1 MKKNIAIIM
10 GGYSSEYKISIKSGE
25 VVYKTLSKEK
35 DINLYKVIIKKDEW
49 YHEDKD
55 FKKYE
60 IKKDTFQIIKNDQLI
75 SIDLVFNTIH
85 GIPGENGE
93 IQSYLEKI
101 GINQT
106 SSESYESKITFDKN
120 ICKEEI
126 KKIGYLTPKSLIINK
141 NDDYN
146 VEEILSKLKLPI
158 FIKPNAGGSS
168 FGISKVDD
176 KKNIINSINFCF
188 KEDDN
193 ALIEEEIS
201 GREISV
207 GVINYKNKIIS
218 LPPTEI
224 ISHNSFFD
232 YDAKYNGESDEI
244 TPADITKEEED
255 EVRKISLDI
264 YKKLNIKGFS
274 RCDFILRNNLFYF
287 LEVNTNPGLT
297 EESILPQQA
306 NAANISLKDL
316 FRSVIDKYE

>member
-1 MKKNIAIIM
+1 M

-141 NDDYN
+141 NDDYD

-168 FGISKVDD
+168 FGISRVDD

-188 KEDDN
+188 KEDDD

-207 GVINYKNKIIS
+207 GVIKYKNKIIS

-244 TPADITKEEED
+244 TPADITKEEEE

-264 YKKLNIKGFS
+264 YKKLNLKGFS

-306 NAANISLKDL
+306 IAANISLIDL

>member
-1 MKKNIAIIM
+1 M
-10 GGYSSEYKISIKSGE
+10 GGYSSEDKISIKSGE
-25 VVYKTLSKEK
+25 VVYKTLSEEK

-55 FKKYE
+55 FTKYE
-60 IKKDTFQIIKNDQLI
+60 IRKDTFQIIKNDQLI

-101 GINQT
+101 GIHQT
-106 SSESYESKITFDKN
+106 SSESYESRITFDKN

-126 KKIGYLTPKSLIINK
+126 KKIGYLTPKSRIINK
-141 NDDYN
+141 NEDYDI
-146 VEEILSKLKLPI
+146 EEILSKLKLPI

-168 FGISKVDD
+168 FGISRVDD

-207 GVINYKNKIIS
+207 GVIKYKNEIIS

-244 TPADITKEEED
+244 TPADITVEEEK

-264 YKKLNIKGFS
+264 YKKLNLKGFS

-297 EESILPQQA
+297 KESILPQQA
-306 NAANISLKDL
+306 KAAGININKL
-316 FRSVIDKYE
+316 FESVLT

>member
-1 MKKNIAIIM
+1 M

-25 VVYKTLSKEK
+25 AVYKTLSKEE
-35 DINLYKVIIKKDEW
+35 DLNIYKVIIKKDIW

-55 FKKYE
+55 LNKYE

-75 SIDLVFNTIH
+75 NIDLVFNTIH

-93 IQSYLEKI
+93 IQSYLEEI

-106 SSESYESKITFDKN
+106 SSKSYESKITFDKN

-126 KKIGYLTPKSLIINK
+126 KKIGYITPKSLIINK
-141 NDDYN
+141 NDQYD
-146 VEEILSKLKLPI
+146 VEKIVSKLKLPI

-168 FGISKVDD
+168 FGISRIDD
-176 KKNIINSINFCF
+176 KKNIINAVNFCF

-193 ALIEEEIS
+193 ALIEEEIN

-207 GVINYKNKIIS
+207 GVIKFKGEIIS

-244 TPADITKEEED
+244 TPANISKEEEE

-264 YKKLNIKGFS
+264 YKKLNLKGFS
-274 RCDFILRNNLFYF
+274 RCDFILRDKLFYF
-287 LEVNTNPGLT
+287 LEINTNPGLT

-306 NAANISLKDL
+306 IAANISLLDL
-316 FRSVIDKYE
+316 FRSVIDKHEWI

>member
-1 MKKNIAIIM
+1 M

-168 FGISKVDD
+168 FGISRVDD

-188 KEDDN
+188 KDDDN

-207 GVINYKNKIIS
+207 GVIKYKNKIIS

-306 NAANISLKDL
+306 IAANISLKDL

>member
-10 GGYSSEYKISIKSGE
+10 GGYSSEDKISIKSGE
-25 VVYKTLSKEK
+25 VVYKTLSEEK

-55 FKKYE
+55 FTKYE
-60 IKKDTFQIIKNDQLI
+60 IRKDTFQIIKNDQLI

-101 GINQT
+101 GIHQT

-168 FGISKVDD
+168 FGISRVDD

-207 GVINYKNKIIS
+207 GVIKYKNEIIS

-244 TPADITKEEED
+244 TPADITIEEEK

-264 YKKLNIKGFS
+264 YKKLNLKGFS

-306 NAANISLKDL
+306 IAANISLKDL

>member
-141 NDDYN
+141 NDDYD

-168 FGISKVDD
+168 FGISRVDD

-306 NAANISLKDL
+306 IAANISLKDL

>member
-1 MKKNIAIIM
+1 M

-141 NDDYN
+141 NDDYD

-168 FGISKVDD
+168 FGISRVDD

-207 GVINYKNKIIS
+207 GVIKYKNKIIS

-244 TPADITKEEED
+244 TPADITKEEEE

-306 NAANISLKDL
+306 IAANISLKDL
-316 FRSVIDKYE
+316 FRSVIDKYEWI

>member
-25 VVYKTLSKEK
+25 VVYKTLSEEK

-55 FKKYE
+55 FTKYE

-101 GINQT
+101 GIHQT
-106 SSESYESKITFDKN
+106 SSESYESRITFDKN

-141 NDDYN
+141 NEDYDI
-146 VEEILSKLKLPI
+146 EEILSKLKLPI

-168 FGISKVDD
+168 FGISRVDD

-193 ALIEEEIS
+193 ASIEEEIS

-207 GVINYKNKIIS
+207 GVIKYKNEIIS

-244 TPADITKEEED
+244 TPADITIEEEK

-264 YKKLNIKGFS
+264 YKKLNLKGFS

-306 NAANISLKDL
+306 IAANISLKDL

>member
-10 GGYSSEYKISIKSGE
+10 GGYSSEDKISIKSGE
-25 VVYKTLSKEK
+25 VVYKTLSEEK
-35 DINLYKVIIKKDEW
+35 DINLYKIIIKKDEW

-55 FKKYE
+55 FTKYE

-101 GINQT
+101 GIHQT
-106 SSESYESKITFDKN
+106 SSESYESRITFDKN

-126 KKIGYLTPKSLIINK
+126 KKIGYITPKSLIINK
-141 NDDYN
+141 NEDYDI
-146 VEEILSKLKLPI
+146 EEIVSKLKLPI

-168 FGISKVDD
+168 FGISRIDD
-176 KKNIINSINFCF
+176 KKNIINAVNFCF

-207 GVINYKNKIIS
+207 GVIKYKNEIIS

-244 TPADITKEEED
+244 TPADITKEEEE

-264 YKKLNIKGFS
+264 YKKLNLKGFS
-274 RCDFILRNNLFYF
+274 RCDFILRDKLFYF
-287 LEVNTNPGLT
+287 LEINTNPGLT

-306 NAANISLKDL
+306 IAANISLLDL
-316 FRSVIDKYE
+316 FRSVIDKHE

>member
-1 MKKNIAIIM
+1 M
-10 GGYSSEYKISIKSGE
+10 GGYSSEDKISIKSGE
-25 VVYKTLSKEK
+25 VVYKTLSEEK

-55 FKKYE
+55 FTKYE
-60 IKKDTFQIIKNDQLI
+60 IIKDTFQIIKNDQLI

-141 NDDYN
+141 NEDYDI
-146 VEEILSKLKLPI
+146 EEILSKLKLPI

-168 FGISKVDD
+168 FGISRVDD

-207 GVINYKNKIIS
+207 GVIKYKNEIIS

-244 TPADITKEEED
+244 TPADITKEEEE

-264 YKKLNIKGFS
+264 YKKLNLKGFS

-306 NAANISLKDL
+306 IAANISLKDL
-316 FRSVIDKYE
+316 FRSVIDKYEWI

>member
-1 MKKNIAIIM
+1 M

-25 VVYKTLSKEK
+25 VVYKTLSKEE
-35 DINLYKVIIKKDEW
+35 DLNIYKVIIKKDIW

-55 FKKYE
+55 LNKYE
-60 IKKDTFQIIKNDQLI
+60 IKKDTFQIIKNNHLI
-75 SIDLVFNTIH
+75 NIDLVFNTIH

-93 IQSYLEKI
+93 IQSYLEEI

-106 SSESYESKITFDKN
+106 SSKSYESKITFDKN

-126 KKIGYLTPKSLIINK
+126 KKIGYITPKSLIINK
-141 NDDYN
+141 NDHYD
-146 VEEILSKLKLPI
+146 VEEIVSKLKLPI

-168 FGISKVDD
+168 FGISRIDD
-176 KKNIINSINFCF
+176 KKNIINAVNFCF

-193 ALIEEEIS
+193 ALIEEEIN

-207 GVINYKNKIIS
+207 GVIKFKGEIIS

-244 TPADITKEEED
+244 TPADISKEEEE

-264 YKKLNIKGFS
+264 YKKLNLKGFS
-274 RCDFILRNNLFYF
+274 RCDFILRDKLFYF
-287 LEVNTNPGLT
+287 LEINTNPGLT

-306 NAANISLKDL
+306 IAANISLLDL
-316 FRSVIDKYE
+316 FRSVIDKHE

>member
-1 MKKNIAIIM
+1 M
-10 GGYSSEYKISIKSGE
+10 GGYSSEDKISIKSGE

-55 FKKYE
+55 FTKYE

-101 GINQT
+101 GIHQT
-106 SSESYESKITFDKN
+106 SSESYESRITFDKN

-141 NDDYN
+141 NEDYDI
-146 VEEILSKLKLPI
+146 EEILSKLKLPI

-168 FGISKVDD
+168 FGISRVDD

-207 GVINYKNKIIS
+207 GVIKYKNEIIS

-244 TPADITKEEED
+244 TPADITIEEEK

-264 YKKLNIKGFS
+264 YKKLNLKGFS

-306 NAANISLKDL
+306 IAANISLKDL
-316 FRSVIDKYE
+316 FRSVIDKYEWI

>member
-1 MKKNIAIIM
+1 M

-141 NDDYN
+141 NDDYD

-168 FGISKVDD
+168 FGISRVDD

-207 GVINYKNKIIS
+207 GIIKYKNKIIS

-244 TPADITKEEED
+244 TPADITKEEKE

-306 NAANISLKDL
+306 IAANISLKDL

>member
-141 NDDYN
+141 NDDYD

-168 FGISKVDD
+168 FGISRVDD

-207 GVINYKNKIIS
+207 GVIKYKNKIIS
-218 LPPTEI
+218 LPTTEI

-244 TPADITKEEED
+244 TPADITKEEEE

-306 NAANISLKDL
+306 IAANISLKDL

>member
-141 NDDYN
+141 NDDYDI
-146 VEEILSKLKLPI
+146 EEILSKLKLPI

-168 FGISKVDD
+168 FGISRVDD

-188 KEDDN
+188 KDDDN

-207 GVINYKNKIIS
+207 GVIKYKNKIIS

-306 NAANISLKDL
+306 IAANISLKDL
-316 FRSVIDKYE
+316 FRSLIDKYE

>member
-1 MKKNIAIIM
+1 M

-25 VVYKTLSKEK
+25 AVFKTLSKEE
-35 DINLYKVIIKKDEW
+35 DLNIYKVIIKKDIW

-55 FKKYE
+55 LNKYE

-75 SIDLVFNTIH
+75 NIDLVFNTIH

-106 SSESYESKITFDKN
+106 SSKSYESKITFDKN
-120 ICKEEI
+120 ICKDVI
-126 KKIGYLTPKSLIINK
+126 KKIGYITPKSLIINK
-141 NDDYN
+141 NDQYD
-146 VEEILSKLKLPI
+146 VEEIVSKLKLPI

-168 FGISKVDD
+168 FGISRIDD
-176 KKNIINSINFCF
+176 KKNIINAVNFCF

-193 ALIEEEIS
+193 ALIEEEIN

-207 GVINYKNKIIS
+207 GVIKFKGEIIS

-244 TPADITKEEED
+244 TPADISKEEE
-255 EVRKISLDI
+255 EEIRKISLDI
-264 YKKLNIKGFS
+264 YKKLNLKGFS
-274 RCDFILRNNLFYF
+274 RCDFILRDKLFYF
-287 LEVNTNPGLT
+287 LEINTNPGLT

-306 NAANISLKDL
+306 IAANISLLDL
-316 FRSVIDKYE
+316 FRSVIDNHE

>member
-10 GGYSSEYKISIKSGE
+10 GGYSSEDKISIKSGE
-25 VVYKTLSKEK
+25 VVYKTLSEEK

-55 FKKYE
+55 FTKYE
-60 IKKDTFQIIKNDQLI
+60 IRKDTFQIIKNDQLI

-101 GINQT
+101 GIHQT
-106 SSESYESKITFDKN
+106 SSESYESRITFDKN

-141 NDDYN
+141 NEDYN
-146 VEEILSKLKLPI
+146 IEEILSKLKLPI

-168 FGISKVDD
+168 FGISRVDD

-193 ALIEEEIS
+193 ALIEEEIG

-207 GVINYKNKIIS
+207 GVIKYKNEIIS

-244 TPADITKEEED
+244 TPADITIEEEK

-264 YKKLNIKGFS
+264 YKKLNLKIFS

-306 NAANISLKDL
+306 IAANISLKDL

>member
-1 MKKNIAIIM
+1 M

-141 NDDYN
+141 NDDYD

-168 FGISKVDD
+168 FGISRVDD

-207 GVINYKNKIIS
+207 GVIKYKNKIIS

-232 YDAKYNGESDEI
+232 YDAKYNGESHEI
-244 TPADITKEEED
+244 TPADITKEEEE

-306 NAANISLKDL
+306 IAANISLKDL

>member
-1 MKKNIAIIM
+1 MKKNIAIIL

-35 DINLYKVIIKKDEW
+35 DLNLYKVIIKKDEW

-55 FKKYE
+55 FKKHK

-75 SIDLVFNTIH
+75 DIDLVFNTIH

-93 IQSYLEKI
+93 IQSYFEKI

-106 SSESYESKITFDKN
+106 SSNSNESKITFDKN
-120 ICKEEI
+120 ICKNEI

-141 NDDYN
+141 NDKYDI
-146 VEEILSKLKLPI
+146 EEILSILKLPI

-168 FGISKVDD
+168 FGISRVDE
-176 KKNIINSINFCF
+176 KKNIINAINFCL

-193 ALIEEEIS
+193 ALIEEEIN

-207 GVINYKNKIIS
+207 GVIKYKNDIIS

-244 TPADITKEEED
+244 TPANISIEEEE
-255 EVRKISLDI
+255 EVRRISLDI
-264 YKKLNIKGFS
+264 YKKLNLKGFS
-274 RCDFILRNNLFYF
+274 RCDFILRNKLFYF
-287 LEVNTNPGLT
+287 LEINTNPGLT

-306 NAANISLKDL
+306 KAANISLKDL
-316 FRSVIDKYE
+316 FRSVIDKHE

>member
-1 MKKNIAIIM
+1 M

-25 VVYKTLSKEK
+25 VVYKTLSKEE
-35 DINLYKVIIKKDEW
+35 DLNIYKVIIKKDIW

-55 FKKYE
+55 LNKYE

-75 SIDLVFNTIH
+75 NIDLVFNTIH

-93 IQSYLEKI
+93 IQSYLEEI

-106 SSESYESKITFDKN
+106 SSKSYESKITFDKN

-126 KKIGYLTPKSLIINK
+126 KKIGYITPKSLIISK
-141 NDDYN
+141 NDQYD
-146 VEEILSKLKLPI
+146 VEEIVSKLKLPI

-168 FGISKVDD
+168 FGISRIDD
-176 KKNIINSINFCF
+176 KKNIINAVNFCF

-193 ALIEEEIS
+193 ALIEEEIN

-207 GVINYKNKIIS
+207 GVIKFKGEIIS

-232 YDAKYNGESDEI
+232 YDAKYKKS
-244 TPADITKEEED
+244 AKTKHIIPVNLD
-255 EVRKISLDI
+255 KNYLNKIL
-264 YKKLNIKGFS
+264 
-274 RCDFILRNNLFYF
+274 
-287 LEVNTNPGLT
+287 
-297 EESILPQQA
+297 
-306 NAANISLKDL
+306 NISLKAHKL
-316 FRSVIDKYE
+316 IGCRGVTRSDFKFYKNKFYLLEINTQPGMTKLSLVPEIAAHKNISFFKLIEWMLKDASIKR

>member
-141 NDDYN
+141 NDDYD

-168 FGISKVDD
+168 FGISRVDD

-207 GVINYKNKIIS
+207 GVIKYKNKIIS

-244 TPADITKEEED
+244 TPADITKEEEE
-255 EVRKISLDI
+255 EVRKTSLDI

-306 NAANISLKDL
+306 IAANISLKDL

>member
-1 MKKNIAIIM
+1 M
-10 GGYSSEYKISIKSGE
+10 GGYSSEDKISIKSGE
-25 VVYKTLSKEK
+25 VVYKTLSEEK

-55 FKKYE
+55 FTKYE
-60 IKKDTFQIIKNDQLI
+60 IIKDTFQIIKNDQLI

-141 NDDYN
+141 NEDYDI
-146 VEEILSKLKLPI
+146 EEILSKLKLPI

-168 FGISKVDD
+168 FGISRVDD

-207 GVINYKNKIIS
+207 GVIKYKNEIIS

-244 TPADITKEEED
+244 TPADITKEEKE

-264 YKKLNIKGFS
+264 YKKLNLKGFS

-306 NAANISLKDL
+306 IAANISLKDL
-316 FRSVIDKYE
+316 FRSVIDKHE

>member
-1 MKKNIAIIM
+1 M
-10 GGYSSEYKISIKSGE
+10 GGYSSEDKISIKSGE
-25 VVYKTLSKEK
+25 VVYKTLSEEK

-55 FKKYE
+55 FTKYE
-60 IKKDTFQIIKNDQLI
+60 IRKDTFQIIKNDQLI

-101 GINQT
+101 GIHQT
-106 SSESYESKITFDKN
+106 SSESYESRITFDKN

-141 NDDYN
+141 NEDYDI
-146 VEEILSKLKLPI
+146 EEILSKLKLPI

-168 FGISKVDD
+168 FGISRVDD

-207 GVINYKNKIIS
+207 GVIKYKNEIIS

-244 TPADITKEEED
+244 TPADITKEEEE

-264 YKKLNIKGFS
+264 YKKLNLKGFS
-274 RCDFILRNNLFYF
+274 RCDFILINNLFYF

-306 NAANISLKDL
+306 IAANISLKDL
-316 FRSVIDKYE
+316 FRSVIDKHE

>member
-1 MKKNIAIIM
+1 M

-141 NDDYN
+141 NDDYD

-168 FGISKVDD
+168 FGISRVDD

-207 GVINYKNKIIS
+207 GVIKYKNKIIS

-244 TPADITKEEED
+244 TPADITKEEEE
-255 EVRKISLDI
+255 EVRKTSLDI

-306 NAANISLKDL
+306 IAANISLKDL

>member
-10 GGYSSEYKISIKSGE
+10 GGYSSEDKISIKSGE
-25 VVYKTLSKEK
+25 VVYKTLSEEK

-55 FKKYE
+55 FTKYE
-60 IKKDTFQIIKNDQLI
+60 IRKDTFQIIKNDQLI

-101 GINQT
+101 GIHQT
-106 SSESYESKITFDKN
+106 SSESYESRITFDKN

-141 NDDYN
+141 NEDYN
-146 VEEILSKLKLPI
+146 IEEILSKLKLPI

-168 FGISKVDD
+168 FGISRVDD

-207 GVINYKNKIIS
+207 GVIKYKNEIIS

-244 TPADITKEEED
+244 TPADITIEEEE

-264 YKKLNIKGFS
+264 YKKLNLKGFS

-306 NAANISLKDL
+306 IAANISLKDL

>member
-1 MKKNIAIIM
+1 M
-10 GGYSSEYKISIKSGE
+10 
-25 VVYKTLSKEK
+25 
-35 DINLYKVIIKKDEW
+35 
-49 YHEDKD
+49 
-55 FKKYE
+55 
-60 IKKDTFQIIKNDQLI
+60 
-75 SIDLVFNTIH
+75 DLVLVYQELMT
-85 GIPGENGE
+85 
-93 IQSYLEKI
+93 
-101 GINQT
+101 
-106 SSESYESKITFDKN
+106 
-120 ICKEEI
+120 
-126 KKIGYLTPKSLIINK
+126 
-141 NDDYN
+141 
-146 VEEILSKLKLPI
+146 
-158 FIKPNAGGSS
+158 
-168 FGISKVDD
+168 
-176 KKNIINSINFCF
+176 KNIINSINFCF

-207 GVINYKNKIIS
+207 GVIKYKNEIIS

-244 TPADITKEEED
+244 TPADITIEEEE

-264 YKKLNIKGFS
+264 YKKLNLKGFS

-306 NAANISLKDL
+306 IAANISLKDL

>member
-25 VVYKTLSKEK
+25 VVYKTLSEEK

-55 FKKYE
+55 FTKYE

-141 NDDYN
+141 NDDYD

-168 FGISKVDD
+168 FGISRVDN

-207 GVINYKNKIIS
+207 GVIKYKNKIIS

-244 TPADITKEEED
+244 TPADITIEEEE

-264 YKKLNIKGFS
+264 YKKLNLKGFS

-306 NAANISLKDL
+306 IAASISLKDL

>member
-168 FGISKVDD
+168 FGISRVDD

-188 KEDDN
+188 KDDDN

-306 NAANISLKDL
+306 IAANISLKDL